1 MKVKVK
7 SGRTGYFGLKRRR
20 EGEIFDIE
28 TEREFSDKWM
38 EPIGWEPGAKEKP
51 APKSADAPK
60 GKPKSDKE

>member
-38 EPIGWEPGAKEKP
+38 EPVDWTPGEKVKAKPVEK
-51 APKSADAPK
+51 APQVKVKAE
-60 GKPKSDKE
+60 KE